1 MTSPRLADCEARRA
15 SVSLFPGVEDTSASE
30 GVHFLGGISPISPE
44 IFKFPKSEFF
54 VADRLTGPFFKP
66 SIFINNIYL
75 LLYNTR
81 KR

>member
-1 MTSPRLADCEARRA
+1 MTSPSVRLAEPRRA
-15 SVSLFPGVEDTSASE
+15 SSPVWKTLVSQRGCPLFGRNQP
-30 GVHFLGGISPISPE
+30 LSPQKSP
-44 IFKFPKSEFF
+44 KFPKSEFF